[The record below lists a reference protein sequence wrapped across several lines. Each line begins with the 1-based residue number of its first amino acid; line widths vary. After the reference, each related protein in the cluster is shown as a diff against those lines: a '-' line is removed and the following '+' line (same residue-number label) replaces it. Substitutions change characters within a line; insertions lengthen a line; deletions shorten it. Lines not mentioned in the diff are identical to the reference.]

1 MRVLKT
7 VGAALVLTVV
17 SAVSSAAQNQ
27 LVNPGFESGGLFGWA
42 VSLAGLSTVQVGPAG
57 TPIAGTN
64 PILFGDPSSLVRSG
78 TWSASG
84 TVASVLLP
92 QGAIFFSQ
100 VLSLV
105 PGTVYDI
112 GFYAANSSQLPTT
125 IGIGTG
131 QSPFQFDSGL
141 SIYADGLQLLP
152 YVNNVSAPPG
162 TWLPFQASFTA
173 NSPTTTVAF
182 KVTGSGSAYA
192 PISVDDFF
200 VTAQTVT
207 PEPASLVLMAT
218 GLGALLVGVKR
229 RQRKM

>member
-7 VGAALVLTVV
+7 VGAVLVLTVV

-207 PEPASLVLMAT
+207 PEPSTVVLLAT
-218 GLGALLVGVKR
+218 GLLMVFAGGR
-229 RQRKM
+229 RYRRA